1 MKRRKRIRSRIIIKQ
16 VMLHI
21 YHHIES
27 SNKKKTEI
35 TPGNKF
41 LSLKP
46 DKEEIKSPIKK
57 KIMIDK

>member
-1 MKRRKRIRSRIIIKQ
+1 
-16 VMLHI
+16 MLHI